1 MMRVFTQVL
10 MGVMLLFGTATL
22 FPRAIIYYRLG
33 QKGRGVLYALLGVLA
48 TLFAVMSFGYA
59 YTGMT
64 EGF

>member
-1 MMRVFTQVL
+1 MVRVFTQGLVGL
-10 MGVMLLFGTATL
+10 MLLFATATL

-64 EGF
+64 EGS

>member
-1 MMRVFTQVL
+1 MMRVITQVL
-10 MGVMLLFGTATL
+10 VGLMLLFGTATL
-22 FPRAIIYYRLG
+22 FPKAVIYYRLG

-64 EGF
+64 GGL